1 MNNENDYYARLD
13 LQDKKL
19 NYILSS
25 INQNNDQQNN
35 KSHNSLIKSV
45 SHDNLNIHSNI
56 NELNQNQNVSQNNF
70 YEILR

>member
-1 MNNENDYYARLD
+1 

-25 INQNNDQQNN
+25 INQNPDQHNY

-56 NELNQNQNVSQNNF
+56 NELNQNQTVSQNNF